1 MNTLRNGYSADV
13 QIRLIV
19 GSHALDVA
27 SCHSDGCLLRETI
40 DAPPGEAEL
49 VIAIDGHER
58 REHVYLAHGLSTS
71 SRDVAFVRATSA
83 HSAN

>member
-1 MNTLRNGYSADV
+1 MNTLRNGYSAEV

-19 GSHALDVA
+19 GAHSLEVA
-27 SCHSDGCLLRETI
+27 SCHANGCLLRETI

-58 REHVYLAHGLSTS
+58 RKHVHLAHGLSVS
-71 SRDVAFVRATSA
+71 SREVAFETATSA

>member
-1 MNTLRNGYSADV
+1 MNALRNGYSAEV
-13 QIRLIV
+13 QIRLVV
-19 GSHALDVA
+19 GPRTLEVA

-58 REHVYLAHGLSTS
+58 REHVYLAHGLSAA
-71 SRDVAFVRATSA
+71 SREIAFATATSA
-83 HSAN
+83 HSAK